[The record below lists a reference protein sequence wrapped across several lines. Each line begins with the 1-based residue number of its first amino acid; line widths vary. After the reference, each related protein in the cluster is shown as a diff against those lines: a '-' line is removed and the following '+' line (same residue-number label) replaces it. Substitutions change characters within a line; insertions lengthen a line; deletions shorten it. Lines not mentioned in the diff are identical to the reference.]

1 MSLYFEQEF
10 IAHYKETKM
19 LNDLKIEELLKDLPQ
34 LAETANDEMRSLLK
48 TALSKLMQDMDLV
61 YREEIDI
68 LKEMLTRTEQ
78 RVEQLEANLA
88 SLEN

>member
-1 MSLYFEQEF
+1 
-10 IAHYKETKM
+10 M
-19 LNDLKIEELLKDLPQ
+19 LNDLKIEELLEDLPQ
-34 LAETANDEMRSLLK
+34 QAETANDEIRSLPK
-48 TALSKLMQDMDLV
+48 TALSKLTQDMDLV

>member
-1 MSLYFEQEF
+1 
-10 IAHYKETKM
+10 M

-34 LAETANDEMRSLLK
+34 LAETANDEIRSLLK
-48 TALSKLMQDMDLV
+48 TALSKLTQDMDLV

-68 LKEMLTRTEQ
+68 LKEMLARTEQ
-78 RVEQLEANLA
+78 RVQQLETNLA

>member
-1 MSLYFEQEF
+1 
-10 IAHYKETKM
+10 M

-34 LAETANDEMRSLLK
+34 LAETANDEIRSLLK
-48 TALSKLMQDMDLV
+48 TALSKLTQDMDLV

>member
-1 MSLYFEQEF
+1 M
-10 IAHYKETKM
+10 YKR
-19 LNDLKIEELLKDLPQ
+19 Q
-34 LAETANDEMRSLLK
+34 
-48 TALSKLMQDMDLV
+48 ALSKLTQDMDLV

-78 RVEQLEANLA
+78 RIQQLEANLA

>member
-1 MSLYFEQEF
+1 
-10 IAHYKETKM
+10 M

-48 TALSKLMQDMDLV
+48 TALSKLTQDMDLV

-68 LKEMLTRTEQ
+68 LKEMLARTEQ
-78 RVEQLEANLA
+78 RVQQLETNLA